1 MKVVVTGASG
11 FVGTALSRFLLEQGH
26 TVTGLGTS
34 QGSRLE
40 SNAGFEWIRADT
52 TRSGNWQEA
61 VADADGVVNLA
72 GRTIFKRWTRAYK
85 RQVVDS
91 RLKTTEHLVNAMA
104 GKVKALFSTSA
115 VGYYGSR
122 GEEILDEQAGPGD
135 DFLARLSVDWEQAA
149 LAAEQ
154 KGVRVA
160 IMRFGVVL
168 GAGGG
173 ALAQM
178 VPAFRSFAGGPL
190 GNGRQWFSWIH
201 LADLLGAV
209 RFLIENEKSQ
219 GVYNFCAPGVVRQK
233 TFAKSLG
240 KVLGR
245 PALVPAPSIALRMM
259 MGEMADMLLASQRVV
274 PQRLIADGFTFRFP
288 DVDGALADLLKASP

>member
-1 MKVVVTGASG
+1 MKIVVTGASG

-34 QGSRLE
+34 RESGLE
-40 SNAGFEWIRADT
+40 SDAGFEWIRADT
-52 TRSGNWQEA
+52 TRPGKWQEA

-85 RQVVDS
+85 SQIVES
-91 RLKTTEHLVNAMA
+91 RLKTTGHIVSAMT
-104 GKVKALFSTSA
+104 GENRVLLSTSA

-122 GEEILDEQAGPGD
+122 GDELLDEQARAGD
-135 DFLARLSVDWEQAA
+135 DFLARLSVDWEKAA

-173 ALAQM
+173 ALSRM

-201 LADLLGAV
+201 LTDLLGAV
-209 RFLIENEKSQ
+209 RFLIENGNSQ
-219 GVYNFCAPGVVRQK
+219 GVYNFCAPGAVRQK
-233 TFAKSLG
+233 TFARSLG
-240 KVLGR
+240 RVLGR
-245 PALVPAPSIALRMM
+245 PALVPAPSIALRLM
-259 MGEMADMLLASQRVV
+259 MGEMANMLLVSQRVV
-274 PQRLIADGFTFRFP
+274 PQRLIEEGFTFRFP

>member
-1 MKVVVTGASG
+1 
-11 FVGTALSRFLLEQGH
+11 LLEQGH

-34 QGSRLE
+34 QDSGLE
-40 SNAGFEWIRADT
+40 SEAGFTWIRADT
-52 TRSGNWQEA
+52 TRTGTWQEA
-61 VADADGVVNLA
+61 VADADAVVNLA

-85 RQVVDS
+85 RRIVDS
-91 RLKTTEHLVNAMA
+91 RLKTTGHLVSAMA
-104 GKVKALFSTSA
+104 GENNVLLSTSA

-122 GEEILDEQAGPGD
+122 GEERLDEQAGPGD
-135 DFLARLSVDWEQAA
+135 DFPARLSVDWETAA
-149 LAAEQ
+149 LAAQQ
-154 KGVRVA
+154 KGIRVA

-173 ALAQM
+173 ALARM

-209 RFLIENEKSQ
+209 RFLIENENSQ
-219 GVYNFCAPGVVRQK
+219 GVYNFCAPGAVRQK
-233 TFAKSLG
+233 AFARSLG
-240 KVLGR
+240 KALGR
-245 PALVPAPSIALRMM
+245 PAVVPVPSIALWLM

-274 PQRLIADGFTFRFP
+274 PQRLIAEGFTFGFP
-288 DVDGALADLLKASP
+288 DVDSALADLLKASP

>member
-1 MKVVVTGASG
+1 MKFVVTGASG

-34 QGSRLE
+34 QDSGLAPD
-40 SNAGFEWIRADT
+40 AGFTWVRADT
-52 TRSGNWQEA
+52 TRTGAWQET
-61 VADADGVVNLA
+61 VADADVVVNLA
-72 GRTIFKRWTRAYK
+72 GRTIFKRWTRDYK
-85 RQVVDS
+85 TRIVDS
-91 RLKTTEHLVNAMA
+91 RLKTTRHLVSAMA
-104 GKVKALFSTSA
+104 GESSFLLSTSA

-122 GEEILDEQAGPGD
+122 GEERLDEQAGPGD
-135 DFLARLSVDWEQAA
+135 DFLARLSVDWEAAA
-149 LAAEQ
+149 LAAQQ
-154 KGVRVA
+154 KGARVA

-178 VPAFRSFAGGPL
+178 VPAFRSFVGGPL
-190 GNGRQWFSWIH
+190 GSGRQWFSWIH
-201 LADLLGAV
+201 LVDLLGAV

-219 GVYNFCAPGVVRQK
+219 GVYNFCAPGVIRQK

-240 KVLGR
+240 KILGR

-274 PQRLIADGFTFRFP
+274 PQRLIAEGFTFQFP